1 MVAIIILARTL
12 IFSNLTPTQLALQ
25 KVTRAAEEC
34 SNLLSRIISPERS
47 HVVLGPLIESE
58 DFPINLAAVKMMTQI
73 VEEAEAATV
82 QSILSQITP
91 SLLKV
96 CPSDL
101 SGGWVDPYL
110 YVSSPELSSRPTTTT
125 RVA

>member
-1 MVAIIILARTL
+1 MCNIDYDGGNSYDFSTNIDLLIPFNVRTGK
-12 IFSNLTPTQLALQ
+12 LTLQ

-73 VEEAEAATV
+73 VEEAEASTV

-96 CPSDL
+96 GKERFIGRL
-101 SGGWVDPYL
+101 GG
-110 YVSSPELSSRPTTTT
+110 
-125 RVA
+125 